1 MGHYKTKNERGLT
14 MESLAIFGI
23 MGFAFAATTGGA
35 LVYEHRSDVL
45 NGPYIEGRERPRAIA
60 AILDFVRAVGEAMME
75 HLNWKARNAV
85 YLASLA

>member
-1 MGHYKTKNERGLT
+1 

-35 LVYEHRSDVL
+35 LVYEHRTDVL

-60 AILDFVRAVGEAMME
+60 AILDFARAIGEAMVE

>member
-1 MGHYKTKNERGLT
+1 
-14 MESLAIFGI
+14 MENLAIFGI

-45 NGPYIEGRERPRAIA
+45 HGSYIEGHEQSRIIA
-60 AILDFVRAVGEAMME
+60 AIVDFARAIGEAFFE
-75 HLNWKARNAV
+75 HLNWKTRDAV